1 MGMGKLT
8 AAVDLAR
15 LEDGELIIGTRN
27 AIEAEALVVFVPV
40 RVRRRTS
47 FTTVLDVAAGSISS
61 GSDGKVAVTD
71 ASANGE
77 RGPVLEI
84 SGGGGDQGHE
94 REQAD
99 DGELHVGGWKSVGRG
114 VTRTDRKKGKEES
127 GAEKMCASVATNQTM
142 KQWEARLG
150 SKAGKQGRLKSLF
163 TPGAREVEKYQ
174 GYSHEQTPCRS
185 ASSRVPL
192 EK

>member
-1 MGMGKLT
+1 MGKLT
-8 AAVDLAR
+8 AVVDLAG

-61 GSDGKVAVTD
+61 GSDSKVAVSD
-71 ASANGE
+71 ASASGA

-114 VTRTDRKKGKEES
+114 VTRTDRKKGKKGS
-127 GAEKMCASVATNQTM
+127 GVEKMCASVATNQTM

-150 SKAGKQGRLKSLF
+150 SKAILNPHLH
-163 TPGAREVEKYQ
+163 PG
-174 GYSHEQTPCRS
+174 
-185 ASSRVPL
+185 L